1 MAIIGQLDR
10 AMTRLIEWVLIALLA
25 GMVAMVFTNV
35 VLRYG
40 FNTGINFSE
49 ELSRFFFVWLTFVG
63 AVVTFREHSHIGVET
78 VVRLFGRRGR
88 MVCLAMTNAIILLC
102 AALMFWGTLRQHSIN
117 SSMVSPVVGIHMIW
131 VFGIAYFT
139 SIGIMI
145 TAGIRLLEALA
156 GRTSDADI
164 ARFAGEWGDGKARAE

>member
-1 MAIIGQLDR
+1 MIGMLDR
-10 AMTRLIEWVLIALLA
+10 AMKRLIEWVLIGLLA
-25 GMVAMVFTNV
+25 GMVGMVFVNV

-78 VVRLFGRRGR
+78 GVRLLGRRGR
-88 MVCLAMTNAIILLC
+88 LVCLALTNAIILLS
-102 AALMFWGTLRQHSIN
+102 ATLMFVGTWRQHDIN
-117 SSMVSPVVGIHMIW
+117 ASMVSPVVGVPMIS

-139 SIGIMI
+139 SLGIMV
-145 TAGIRLLEALA
+145 TAGLRLVEALL
-156 GRTSDADI
+156 GRTSEADI
-164 ARFAGEWGDGKARAE
+164 ARFAGEWGDEKVHAE